1 MQIGGSAIPQF
12 STQDVTVPV
21 QPIHVGQ
28 IVKVAPHAPLGPSW
42 DGILWTAF
50 VSDENR
56 VTIRLANV
64 TAATVTPAVQEFDFK
79 A

>member
-1 MQIGGSAIPQF
+1 MQIGGSPIPQF

-21 QPIHVGQ
+21 QPLHVGQ
-28 IVKVAPHAPLGPSW
+28 IVKVAPHAPLDFSW
-42 DGILWTAF
+42 SGILWTAF
-50 VSDENR
+50 VSGENQ

-64 TAATVTPAVQEFDFK
+64 TAREITPAPQQFDFK